1 MRNKKQPDIGYI
13 ATYNDTSFMLILL
26 CEVVMVLNET
36 FFKIHEKKDSNG
48 NTIECYITYGDGT
61 VLNTNPATFDNYIAA
76 SKYLESFLKEQIK
89 IHNRQLVGFKVEE
102 QKKKENIAIS
112 DIKSKNKLG

>member
-48 NTIECYITYGDGT
+48 NIIECYITYGDGT

-102 QKKKENIAIS
+102 QKKKENIATS